1 MRADLG
7 ELAQSSRNEGVV
19 SESGI
24 FLKSQLYVVL
34 YSKFFRELTFKYFV
48 QFFKDEV
55 VVIESQIFLE
65 RQLCD
70 DFV

>member
-1 MRADLG
+1 M
-7 ELAQSSRNEGVV
+7 
-19 SESGI
+19 ESGI

-34 YSKFFRELTFKYFV
+34 YSKFFRELTFEYFV
-48 QFFKDEV
+48 QFFKDGV
-55 VVIESQIFLE
+55 VVLKSEIFLE